1 MRRRAAWISLS
12 IAAWVLSGLSAAPAA
27 AEQRL
32 GVGLHYWR
40 TLDDLA
46 GGDDIDRDG
55 LAGLLTYQ
63 YAPIGLFKVQV
74 DLEYF
79 DSGFGGATEAAY
91 SPQVYLVVGGKIYG
105 AVGVGVLYSD
115 SLEDNVSDPFYAFRV
130 GSDFVILPR
139 VHLDVNAN
147 YRTSEWDQID
157 ADTDTVTLG
166 AAVRFAF

>member
-1 MRRRAAWISLS
+1 MTKRAL
-12 IAAWVLSGLSAAPAA
+12 IAVLVLLGLGAAPAA

-46 GGDDIDRDG
+46 EGDDVDRDG

-63 YAPIGLFKVQV
+63 YVPTGLFKVQV

-79 DSGFGGATEAAY
+79 DSGFGGATDAVY
-91 SPQVYLVVGGKIYG
+91 SPQVYLVVGGRFYG

-115 SLEDNVSDPFYAFRV
+115 SFEDSVSDPFYAFRAGV
-130 GSDFVILPR
+130 DFVVLPR

-147 YRTSEWDQID
+147 YRTSEWDQIE
-157 ADTDTVTLG
+157 ADTDTITLG